1 MEENKI
7 ETKVRSEPDK
17 PRKEI
22 TEAERQKRKKLF
34 IYPLMVA
41 LFIGAMWLI
50 FAPSDEEKDEQQAGF
65 NTDVP
70 APADN
75 KLLGDK
81 QSAYEQDLL
90 ERKQAE
96 RRAQMQDLASMFGNG
111 NDDYEEDYSEPNNE
125 PQRSYGSSGGSS
137 RPRETIYASANAY
150 NDINRTLGSFY
161 EQPAEDPEKEEMR
174 LKLEELNARL
184 EQTESPRN
192 AMDEQLALMEKSYE
206 LAAKYLPSG
215 QNGAIPPTQPTIAA
229 TESAKPV
236 ETYRNGKAQ
245 MTPVGQVQQRIVSGL
260 SQPISDSAFI
270 ADYSQERNM
279 GFHTA
284 VGTEG
289 KSEKNTIKAC
299 IHDNQTITDGQA
311 VRMRL
316 LEPMRAG
323 ETVIPRNALITG
335 MAKIQGERLGIS
347 ITSLE
352 YEGLIIPVTLTVIDS
367 DGQEGIFIPGSM
379 EINAI
384 KEVAANMGAGLG
396 SSINIS
402 QQSAG
407 DQLLTDLGRG
417 AIQGTSQYIA
427 KKMRIVK
434 VHLKAG
440 YNLMLYQQKN

>member
-1 MEENKI
+1 MDENKI
-7 ETKVRSEPDK
+7 ETKAHSEPDK
-17 PRKEI
+17 PRKEL

-41 LFIGAMWLI
+41 MFVGAMWLI
-50 FAPSDEEKDEQQAGF
+50 FAPSDEDKAKEQEQAGY
-65 NTDVP
+65 NTEVP
-70 APADN
+70 SPTN
-75 KLLGDK
+75 KQMVGDK
-81 QSAYEQDLL
+81 QAAYEQDLMD
-90 ERKQAE
+90 RKQEE
-96 RRAQMQDLASMFGNG
+96 RRSQMQDLASMFGS
-111 NDDYEEDYSEPNNE
+111 DDEYEEDYSEPYTE
-125 PQRSYGSSGGSS
+125 PQRSYGSGGGSS

-150 NDINRTLGSFY
+150 QDINRTLGNFY
-161 EQPAEDPEKEEMR
+161 ETPKEDPENSKEREQSSHRLGLPNDAEFMQKEEMR

-184 EQTESPRN
+184 EQAESPRN

-215 QNGAIPPTQPTIAA
+215 QSGATPPTQPTVSI
-229 TESAKPV
+229 TETAKPV
-236 ETYRNGKAQ
+236 EAYKNGKAQ
-245 MTPVGQVQQRIVSGL
+245 MTPIGQVQQRIVSGL
-260 SQPISDSAFI
+260 TQPVSDSEFI

-323 ETVIPRNALITG
+323 ETIVPRNALVTG

-367 DGQEGIFIPGSM
+367 DGQELRS
-379 EINAI
+379 
-384 KEVAANMGAGLG
+384 
-396 SSINIS
+396 
-402 QQSAG
+402 
-407 DQLLTDLGRG
+407 
-417 AIQGTSQYIA
+417 
-427 KKMRIVK
+427 
-434 VHLKAG
+434 
-440 YNLMLYQQKN
+440 

>member
-1 MEENKI
+1 MDENKI
-7 ETKVRSEPDK
+7 ETKPRSEPDK
-17 PRKEI
+17 PRKEL
-22 TEAERQKRKKLF
+22 TETERQKRKKLF

-50 FAPSDEEKDEQQAGF
+50 FAPSGKEKNEQQAGF

-111 NDDYEEDYSEPNNE
+111 NDDYEEDYSEPYNE
-125 PQRSYGSSGGSS
+125 PQRSYGSSSGSS

-184 EQTESPRN
+184 EQAESPRN

-206 LAAKYLPSG
+206 LAAKYLPSS
-215 QNGAIPPTQPTIAA
+215 QNGATPSTQPTVA
-229 TESAKPV
+229 TSETAKPI
-236 ETYRNGKAQ
+236 ETYKNGKAQ
-245 MTPVGQVQQRIVSGL
+245 MTPIGQVQQRIVSGL

-323 ETVIPRNALITG
+323 ETVIPRNALVTG

-352 YEGLIIPVTLTVIDS
+352 YEGLIISVTLTVIDS